1 MAKKEKYNLDYLYKT
16 YKKFYRKGEMLK
28 AKKYNILAK
37 EYHNIDLETN
47 FHQFLERK
55 EDRTGP
61 FGVGEYNEIKYG

>member
-1 MAKKEKYNLDYLYKT
+1 
-16 YKKFYRKGEMLK
+16 MLK

-55 EDRTGP
+55 EERTGP